1 MGATCQGQSDPENV
15 IKDFRYDLSTED
27 NYGVPHFVGDNQDIR
42 PLLDYTYHRT
52 YSASRVKTQDGL
64 ITQLSG
70 ECKPRSELM
79 LPWVIFT
86 AGAMGAGKGYVIRW
100 MDQKGY
106 LPIENFITVDPDA
119 IRQAMPEW
127 PGYVGRDSEMAGNHT
142 QKEAGLI
149 AEMMG
154 YKALRNRS
162 NVIFD
167 GSLRD
172 ARWYTKYFLKL
183 RDEFP
188 GIRIMI
194 LHIYALRAEVLQ
206 RAEDRGKKTGRV
218 IPPSVLIESMD
229 AVPASVQALAPYAD
243 FVCRVVNSDGK
254 EPEIQRELNSPH
266 PPETVDLNWDLL
278 NKLWGQLDADG
289 DGSLSAAEIQIAIGQ
304 GLLTPEVVKTLDKD
318 GDGEISRAEFQAAAA
333 QALASGTRRFR

>member
-1 MGATCQGQSDPENV
+1 
-15 IKDFRYDLSTED
+15 
-27 NYGVPHFVGDNQDIR
+27 
-42 PLLDYTYHRT
+42 
-52 YSASRVKTQDGL
+52 
-64 ITQLSG
+64 
-70 ECKPRSELM
+70 
-79 LPWVIFT
+79 
-86 AGAMGAGKGYVIRW
+86 